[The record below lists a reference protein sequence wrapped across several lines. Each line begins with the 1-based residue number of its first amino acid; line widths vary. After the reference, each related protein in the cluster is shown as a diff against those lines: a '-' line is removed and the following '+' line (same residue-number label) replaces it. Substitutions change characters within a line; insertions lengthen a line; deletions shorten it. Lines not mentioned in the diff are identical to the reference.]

1 MTSWSAKFYEPI
13 MIIILKFSIPECMC
27 SKYIFAKSTVTI
39 WFHGQ
44 KTKTLICILRPSRKW
59 FSSSP
64 FSILVKGQ
72 YDFMD
77 INLMYIVYWGHK
89 WFFFILPPFHI
100 YIFLLPPFHIYFFI
114 TSLYFFCLKL
124 SPFSLLV
131 KEHNSQMFLTA
142 LWLQT
147 E

>member
-89 WFFFILPPFHI
+89 WFFLYYLPFI
-100 YIFLLPPFHIYFFI
+100 YIYIFI
-114 TSLYFFCLKL
+114 TSLSYIFFYYLPLLFLFKIISL
-124 SPFSLLV
+124 FSLG
-131 KEHNSQMFLTA
+131 
-142 LWLQT
+142 
-147 E
+147 